1 LSYQLL
7 HKQGGV
13 NRGHQYR
20 QCTWPVFFL
29 QPPGLQVPGYYLL
42 NTISRRSLFALG
54 IIPQFSK
61 KYPLK
66 VGSNVQKELY
76 KLLIINRF
84 FKNILICDRNV
95 EKGLFSGVNP

>member
-1 LSYQLL
+1 
-7 HKQGGV
+7 
-13 NRGHQYR
+13 
-20 QCTWPVFFL
+20 
-29 QPPGLQVPGYYLL
+29 
-42 NTISRRSLFALG
+42 LG